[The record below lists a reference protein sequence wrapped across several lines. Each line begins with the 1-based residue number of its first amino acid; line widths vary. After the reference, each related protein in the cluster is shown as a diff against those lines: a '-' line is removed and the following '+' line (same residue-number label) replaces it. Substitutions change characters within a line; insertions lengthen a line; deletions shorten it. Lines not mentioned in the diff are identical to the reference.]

1 MRSSARA
8 GTKAQIG
15 AKATKRQATTPAV
28 FIAVAVSVL
37 ALPSAVLAF
46 SSRLEV
52 SVPDERLGNDRERY
66 KPGAVDPLLARA
78 LVAHPGQQGGL
89 FRFTPAGTSNRPDR
103 SVTVAVRVDAETA
116 RAITVRAG
124 IREPQVQP
132 GLASVRLAPTAY
144 NLGLTRPARG
154 SGQSTALGPYVRRI
168 EMPDLAAYQPS
179 TGPAGAPSR
188 FAPRISLDE
197 REKPGRTPR
206 TFEGG
211 DQTVDLG
218 GAYRITRNLDV
229 TAGVRYSTERDRLA
243 PLVDGKQN
251 SQAVYVGTQ
260 FRF

>member
-1 MRSSARA
+1 MRVGAQNGTRA
-8 GTKAQIG
+8 M
-15 AKATKRQATTPAV
+15 KRQATTPAV
-28 FIAVAVSVL
+28 FIAAAVGLL

-52 SVPDERLGNDRERY
+52 SVPDERLGTEMDRFG
-66 KPGAVDPLLARA
+66 PGAVDPQLARA
-78 LVAHPGQQGGL
+78 LVGRSGQAGGL

-124 IREPQVQP
+124 IRTAQAQP
-132 GLASVRLAPTAY
+132 GLSSVHLAPTAY

-154 SGQSTALGPYVRRI
+154 SGQQAALGPDVRSI
-168 EMPDLAAYQPS
+168 DMPDLSTYRPS
-179 TGPAGAPSR
+179 GAQDGSPSR
-188 FAPRISLDE
+188 FAPRIALDG
-197 REKPGRTPR
+197 REKPGRAPR
-206 TFEGG
+206 TFEGS

-243 PLVDGKQN
+243 PAVDGKQN